1 MEYYENTNESNQYKE
16 PKETNTMAVISMV
29 VGIIAL
35 ISCCAFPFAI
45 LLGVA
50 AIVLAILSKKG
61 KPFSG
66 FAIAGL
72 VLGIMGVIFGLLM
85 FAYIMFVTWMYQSN
99 PDFFNSIM
107 NEYENLPLP

>member
-1 MEYYENTNESNQYKE
+1 MEYYENNNDSKQYTE

-29 VGIIAL
+29 LGIIGVLA
-35 ISCCAFPFAI
+35 CCAFPVAI
-45 LLGVA
+45 LFGVA
-50 AIVLAILSKKG
+50 AVVLAILSKKG

-72 VLGIMGVIFGLLM
+72 VLGIIAVLLGLLM
-85 FAYIMFVTWMYQSN
+85 FAYIMIVTYMYQSN

-107 NEYENLPLP
+107 EEYENMTLP